1 MPTATTGQRAMAE
14 LFGIVASALGVASL
28 FNNCVDCFQYV
39 RLGRRFGRDYERYQ
53 LRLDIAQ
60 TRLGRW
66 GEAVKINSHPRFH
79 SSAPADQSVQVAQS
93 IIEQIM
99 FLFEFARKTSK
110 RYELSADKQDLVVC
124 EDKDMKPVG
133 RALHRRLKDLA
144 CRRQKD
150 TSLVKKTAWA
160 LYDGKS
166 LEKIIDEITGLID
179 DLEKVFPV
187 EAVCHKLAETEI
199 EEVEDEPSLTM
210 LKDAAGGIDAAL
222 SDAAAQKI
230 DAIAGRNSAKDV
242 RMEDRA
248 RVHLG
253 HVFAEAALHREIHI
267 RDQTINSVET
277 VVAKGESGIQIGN
290 TYGGK
295 GFWDR

>member
-1 MPTATTGQRAMAE
+1 MAE
-14 LFGIVASALGVASL
+14 PFGIIAGALGVAGL
-28 FNNCVDCFQYV
+28 FNNCVDCFEYV
-39 RLGRRFGRDYERYQ
+39 QLGRFGRDYERCQ
-53 LRLDIAQ
+53 LRLDIAK

-66 GEAVKINSHPRFH
+66 GEAVKINDDPRFR
-79 SSAPADQSVQVAQS
+79 SSTPTDKPVQLAQS
-93 IIEQIM
+93 IIEEIVL
-99 FLFEFARKTSK
+99 LFESARKTSR
-110 RYELSADKQDLVVC
+110 RYELSADQQDMVVF

-150 TSLVKKTAWA
+150 TSLVKKTAWP

-166 LEKIIDEITGLID
+166 LEKIIDQITDFID
-179 DLEKVFPV
+179 ELEKAFPV
-187 EAVCHKLAETEI
+187 EAVCHKLAEIEI
-199 EEVEDEPSLTM
+199 EEVEDEPSLAM
-210 LKDAAGGIDAAL
+210 LKDAAGGIDPAL

-242 RMEDRA
+242 RTEDRA

-253 HVFAEAALHREIHI
+253 NVFTEAAVRREILI

-290 TYGGK
+290 TYGGR